1 MEVLCSRMPAAA
13 KRFAEG
19 DSLGILGAGEVPEAC
34 RKSDRGLAARL
45 TRLSAISGSRR
56 KPTGTA
62 VEDSLGVAGHKSEA
76 GEGHSWAGGV
86 RNWVA
91 AVEGK
96 HRAAVLVR
104 GSRTLPAFNDGMT
117 NWEHWTALEPVL
129 TAPST
134 GSEQRITRGRY
145 FFAADLKMR
154 RG

>member
-1 MEVLCSRMPAAA
+1 VAGHVCFLARTRLYVPTADLAVQHTEVLRALEAHTRSLPAEVAGGILHCCIEVGSVEVLCSRTPAAA

-19 DSLGILGAGEVPEAC
+19 DSLGILGAGEVPEA
-34 RKSDRGLAARL
+34 
-45 TRLSAISGSRR
+45 
-56 KPTGTA
+56 GTA

-117 NWEHWTALEPVL
+117 DWGGLD
-129 TAPST
+129 S
-134 GSEQRITRGRY
+134 S
-145 FFAADLKMR
+145 
-154 RG
+154 